1 VGEVSF
7 PRCKVQHDTSNCAE
21 SLNALFEKARMMSL
35 LPMLDTVIDK
45 IAEWFNR
52 HRNYGAAG
60 PSSRK
65 LVPLVENKM
74 HKRVPKG
81 ENYK

>member
-1 VGEVSF
+1 
-7 PRCKVQHDTSNCAE
+7 
-21 SLNALFEKARMMSL
+21 MMSL